1 LKSNFVSENMYSL
14 VKFDSGKHYVS
25 QSKRIKIIQ
34 GKNCVIKYKGAKYSD
49 CLIDSSDMYINLK
62 KENITTLY

>member
-1 LKSNFVSENMYSL
+1 MYSL

-34 GKNCVIKYKGAKYSD
+34 GKSCIIKYKNGAKYSG
-49 CLIDSSDMYINLK
+49 CLINSSGMYIN
-62 KENITTLY
+62 

>member
-1 LKSNFVSENMYSL
+1 LKNNFVSENMYSL

-34 GKNCVIKYKGAKYSD
+34 RKNCIIKYKNGAKYSG
-49 CLIDSSDMYINLK
+49 CLIDSSGMYIN
-62 KENITTLY
+62 